1 MRHAESNSFSD
12 VGIRSLRTGPAAKRD
27 PPNIGYKDTRAPYDC
42 DCDPTI
48 VVDLLGVLVAG
59 LGFGVYFLVRRSA
72 VSYVPDLFDEEA
84 ATFPDS
90 SANLLSLV
98 VPGWREA

>member
-12 VGIRSLRTGPAAKRD
+12 VGMRCLRTGAAAKRD
-27 PPNIGYKDTRAPYDC
+27 PPQHRLQRHKGPYDC